1 MKKGILLFA
10 ALLFCIIALSGCGS
24 QTASSDVPKEVKIG
38 YLRVPNDEMVSKTK
52 EIFDDYFT
60 EIGVPYEFIIFDSG
74 AEANQALASGSID
87 FASMG
92 NTNAIIALARGIDV
106 EMIWI
111 HEVLGEIEGLAV
123 KDGSGITTAQD
134 LVGQKI
140 ATPFASTSHYV
151 LLNYL
156 KENGIDEQVELLD
169 MPTADIVAAWERG
182 DINAAY
188 TWQPTLGQLTQNGS
202 ILVDSA
208 DMAEEGYITANVLV
222 VQKEFSS
229 SYPDL
234 VAGFVKC
241 LGEGGDIYRADSQ
254 DAAETVSAE
263 LEITP
268 EEALTQ
274 MSGSI
279 WLTPEEELSED
290 YMGTTGNPGH
300 FATIMKDTADFL
312 AEQKSIDAAPS
323 QEDFDGYLNPL
334 YIEMSL
340 E

>member
-1 MKKGILLFA
+1 
-10 ALLFCIIALSGCGS
+10 
-24 QTASSDVPKEVKIG
+24 
-38 YLRVPNDEMVSKTK
+38 MVSKTK
-52 EIFDDYFT
+52 DLFDTYFS
-60 EIGVPYEFIIFDSG
+60 ELGIPYEFIIFDSG

-92 NTNAIIALARGIDV
+92 NTNAIIALSRGIDV

-123 KDGSGITTAQD
+123 KDNISNAED
-134 LVGQKI
+134 LIGQKI
-140 ATPFASTSHYV
+140 ATPFASTSHYI

-156 KENGIDEQVELLD
+156 KENGIADQVELLD

-182 DINAAY
+182 DISAAY
-188 TWQPTLGQLTQNGS
+188 TWQPSLGELTKNGR

-208 DMAEEGYITANVLV
+208 DMAEEGYITANVLL

-229 SYPDL
+229 NYPDL
-234 VAGFVKC
+234 VAGFIKISSQ
-241 LGEGGDIYRADSQ
+241 GGDIYRADPQ
-254 DAAETVSAE
+254 DAADSVATE
-263 LEITP
+263 LAITS
-268 EEALTQ
+268 EEALSQ

-279 WLTPEEELSED
+279 WLTPEEALSAE
-290 YMGTTGNPGH
+290 YMGTSDSPGH
-300 FATIMKDTADFL
+300 FAQIMKDTADFL
-312 AEQKSIDAAPS
+312 AEQKSIDVSPS
-323 QEDFDGYLNPL
+323 QEDFNEYINPR